1 MNHLMVDLET
11 MGNGPY
17 APVISIGAVFFD
29 PNTGETGEE
38 FSVNIS
44 LESSMRYRARPD
56 ASTILWWLEQSEEAR
71 KSLTSNTQELSTA
84 LSWLSEFIIKNANHK
99 FVQVS
104 LNISARACV
113 ITAHVMALS
122 VMTEEFTMRGLAYN
136 PGILPAEM
144 IIRQRVKPMP
154 SREELL
160 KRKSF
165 GSVNDNRYLNATWR
179 KGGNQ

>member
-29 PNTGETGEE
+29 PNIPT
-38 FSVNIS
+38 S
-44 LESSMRYRARPD
+44 L
-56 ASTILWWLEQSEEAR
+56 
-71 KSLTSNTQELSTA
+71 KLT
-84 LSWLSEFIIKNANHK
+84 
-99 FVQVS
+99 
-104 LNISARACV
+104 RACV
-113 ITAHVMALS
+113 ITAHAMALS

-136 PGILPAEM
+136 PSILPAEM

-160 KRKSF
+160 KRNSF
-165 GSVNDNRYLNATWR
+165 PSVNQNKYLNAMWR
-179 KGGNQ
+179 SGKK